1 MVVSV
6 LLLPLLLVL
15 LFLLRRRNGLRP
27 AKTKAEVKETLFSVV
42 VAIAFKENSRKKKK
56 RTKKKKK
63 KSLLLSSPLLRLLL
77 LLLLLARVFALH
89 KSLTLFRGKMNAL
102 SSSFPMPPLLFPRCQ
117 RRCNRSLSERRR
129 SNASSSSSFS
139 SFSSSTAVVLRA
151 VRREEG
157 DDDEE
162 EETNNNGDK
171 SSYET
176 VSNPLSYA
184 ASEREAM
191 DRNSSLLFARL
202 SPAWRVLL
210 LSDGSVTRHLS
221 LLGKVVEE
229 EEEEEDST
237 TEERRRSS
245 DENEEEENNGG
256 NNNNNS
262 ESTRVEVIS
271 MKPCGRDSSQPED
284 VVKIK
289 GPLVQREVYL
299 RYADAKKREKEEDY
313 PPPLVYACSWWNA
326 NALEKFMKK
335 REETMW
341 SNLRKQN
348 VELYREVRRVYLGKN
363 RRLAKAFGLED
374 LDEEI
379 WARHYI
385 FWSGGEPVTVVFEA
399 FSPKIELV

>member
-1 MVVSV
+1 
-6 LLLPLLLVL
+6 
-15 LFLLRRRNGLRP
+15 
-27 AKTKAEVKETLFSVV
+27 
-42 VAIAFKENSRKKKK
+42 
-56 RTKKKKK
+56 
-63 KSLLLSSPLLRLLL
+63 
-77 LLLLLARVFALH
+77 
-89 KSLTLFRGKMNAL
+89 MNAL
-102 SSSFPMPPLLFPRCQ
+102 SSSSFPMPPPLLPRCQ

-129 SNASSSSSFS
+129 SNASSSSSS
-139 SFSSSTAVVLRA
+139 SFSSSFSSSLRA
-151 VRREEG
+151 VRREE
-157 DDDEE
+157 DDDDDE

>member
-1 MVVSV
+1 
-6 LLLPLLLVL
+6 
-15 LFLLRRRNGLRP
+15 
-27 AKTKAEVKETLFSVV
+27 
-42 VAIAFKENSRKKKK
+42 
-56 RTKKKKK
+56 
-63 KSLLLSSPLLRLLL
+63 
-77 LLLLLARVFALH
+77 
-89 KSLTLFRGKMNAL
+89 
-102 SSSFPMPPLLFPRCQ
+102 
-117 RRCNRSLSERRR
+117 
-129 SNASSSSSFS
+129 
-139 SFSSSTAVVLRA
+139 
-151 VRREEG
+151 
-157 DDDEE
+157 
-162 EETNNNGDK
+162 
-171 SSYET
+171 
-176 VSNPLSYA
+176 
-184 ASEREAM
+184 
-191 DRNSSLLFARL
+191 
-202 SPAWRVLL
+202 
-210 LSDGSVTRHLS
+210 
-221 LLGKVVEE
+221 
-229 EEEEEDST
+229 
-237 TEERRRSS
+237 
-245 DENEEEENNGG
+245 
-256 NNNNNS
+256 
-262 ESTRVEVIS
+262 

-299 RYADAKKREKEEDY
+299 RYADAKKREKEEENY

>member
-1 MVVSV
+1 MR
-6 LLLPLLLVL
+6 
-15 LFLLRRRNGLRP
+15 FRN
-27 AKTKAEVKETLFSVV
+27 
-42 VAIAFKENSRKKKK
+42 
-56 RTKKKKK
+56 
-63 KSLLLSSPLLRLLL
+63 
-77 LLLLLARVFALH
+77 
-89 KSLTLFRGKMNAL
+89 LTRFVRGKMKRMNAL
-102 SSSFPMPPLLFPRCQ
+102 SSSSSPMPLLHPRR
-117 RRCNRSLSERRR
+117 RRCHSLSERRR
-129 SNASSSSSFS
+129 SNAHTS
-139 SFSSSTAVVLRA
+139 SSSTAAVVVIVECWWKESSTRRRRRRTALTRA
-151 VRREEG
+151 QKE
-157 DDDEE
+157 DEE
-162 EETNNNGDK
+162 EK

-176 VSNPLSYA
+176 VSNPLSYT

-191 DRNSSLLFARL
+191 DRNASLLFERL

-221 LLGKVVEE
+221 LLGKGVEE
-229 EEEEEDST
+229 EEGEREDST
-237 TEERRRSS
+237 RRHRSS
-245 DENEEEENNGG
+245 DESKEEN

-299 RYADAKKREKEEDY
+299 RYADAKKREKEEENY